1 MSAGSSSAV
10 GSDHA
15 AEILAAACTANA
27 ANPRKVGRSAREDGG
42 PAAEDEAPDGNKTVS
57 YGFLRDKQDA
67 QGRRPGE
74 EGYDKSTLKVK
85 LRGDERFTPAQQQ
98 YWDIKKNYADMIIFF
113 KMGKFYE
120 LFEDDALLCH
130 RELDLAFMGKGAPH
144 VGFPEASL
152 RKYSDKLVAM
162 GHKVGVVEQIV
173 RVKG

>member
-1 MSAGSSSAV
+1 M
-10 GSDHA
+10 
-15 AEILAAACTANA
+15 
-27 ANPRKVGRSAREDGG
+27 
-42 PAAEDEAPDGNKTVS
+42 S

-173 RVKG
+173 RVRVRVRVRL